1 MKRKYF
7 YRIILLYSMATVLL
21 TNCKVPYN
29 PKLKST
35 ETNALVV
42 EGFIDG
48 AAPVSFKFTRS
59 RMLTAGDTATPV
71 NELNAQVSVEDNHQN
86 VFPLNEAGN
95 GIYNS
100 TNTLNL
106 NAAYQYRLHII
117 TSNGEEY
124 LSDLVPFKSSP
135 PIDSIGWEFK
145 NGGVQTLLNT
155 HDPNN
160 STIYYRWSFSETWQ
174 FRTPFESYYVYDAG
188 NNTVIPRI
196 EQVFNCWQTVSS
208 TNIYLASTTNLS
220 SDVINQMPLA
230 FIGQHDPK
238 LSVLYS
244 ILVTQYA
251 LDVTGYNYWLAM
263 ENNTQNVGSIFD
275 PQPNE
280 TSGNI
285 HCLTNP
291 SELVVGYVSAGNS
304 SSKRIFINHSSMP
317 QDWNLPSDCLEI
329 TIPNMPDSLKYYFGS
344 LYDPILLITLTSGA
358 KVYSAALSPCV
369 DCTLKGT
376 NIKPSFWP

>member
-1 MKRKYF
+1 MVQKYF
-7 YRIILLYSMATVLL
+7 YRIIFYSLATLLLS
-21 TNCKVPYN
+21 NCKVPYN
-29 PKLKST
+29 PNLKSS
-35 ETNALVV
+35 ETNALIV

-48 AAPVSFKFTRS
+48 AAPVSFKLSRS
-59 RMLTAGDTATPV
+59 RKLTAGDTAKAV
-71 NELNAQVSVEDNHQN
+71 SELNAKVSIEDDHQN
-86 VFPLNEAGN
+86 VFPLIELGN
-95 GIYNS
+95 GIYKSN
-100 TNTLNL
+100 NTLTL
-106 NAAYQYRLHII
+106 NATYQYRLHII
-117 TSNGEEY
+117 SSNGEEY

-160 STIYYRWSFSETWQ
+160 STLYYRWSFSETWQ

-188 NNTVIPRI
+188 NNTVIPRT
-196 EQVFNCWQTVSS
+196 EQVFNCWQTDSS

-230 FIGQHDPK
+230 FMGQHDPK

-263 ENNTQNVGSIFD
+263 QNNTQNVGSIFD

-291 SELVVGYVSAGNS
+291 SELVVGYVNAGNS
-304 SSKRIFINHSSMP
+304 SSKRIFISNSSMP
-317 QDWNLPSDCLEI
+317 QDWNLPSDCLSI
-329 TIPNMPDSLKYYFGS
+329 IIPDNPDSLKFYFGS
-344 LYDPILLITLTSGA
+344 VYDPILLITLTSGA
-358 KVYSAALSPCV
+358 TVYSAALAPCV